1 MTMTKVKICGLQS
14 VEVLKSMVHLPV
26 DYAGFVFAPSKRQVS
41 PEQASAFV
49 AYLQEERQAGREK
62 VPQAIGVFVNPTP
75 EQLQAVMD
83 QASLNGI
90 QLHGAETPEF
100 CRWVRS
106 EYGVPVIKALAIQ
119 QASVQASGQVSG
131 QASEQASE
139 WASGQVS
146 GQASEQAWELAA
158 QDKVLS
164 SATMELLDSYRDV
177 IDILLID
184 TYDPLYGGG
193 SGRTFRWEVI
203 PAYQD
208 WASRNG
214 IELFV
219 AGGLH
224 ADNIAGLLRQYSPA
238 GVDVSSGVETD
249 GIKNIN
255 KITAF
260 VERVKQREHFTG

>member
-1 MTMTKVKICGLQS
+1 MMKTKVKICGLQS

-49 AYLQEERQAGREK
+49 AYLQEERQAGRER
-62 VPQAIGVFVNPTP
+62 VPQAIGVFVNPAP
-75 EQLQAVMD
+75 EQLQTVMD
-83 QASLNGI
+83 QAPLNGI
-90 QLHGAETPEF
+90 QLHGVETPEF

-119 QASVQASGQVSG
+119 QASEQASVQASDR
-131 QASEQASE
+131 ASDLATEQAS
-139 WASGQVS
+139 
-146 GQASEQAWELAA
+146 ELAA

-249 GIKNIN
+249 GIKDIN

>member
-83 QASLNGI
+83 QAPLNGI

-119 QASVQASGQVSG
+119 QASVQ
-131 QASEQASE
+131 
-139 WASGQVS
+139 ASGQVS